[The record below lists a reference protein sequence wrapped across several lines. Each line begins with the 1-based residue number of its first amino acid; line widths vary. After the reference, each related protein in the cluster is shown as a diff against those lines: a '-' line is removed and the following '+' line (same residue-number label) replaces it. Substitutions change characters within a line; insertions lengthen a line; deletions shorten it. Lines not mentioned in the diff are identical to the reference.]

1 MSLASIELN
10 ATTNRRLKSSISLY
24 FQCEGTAQGNCNSYK
39 EDALKYTFHEVTDTA
54 YILVA
59 LFPLMNLIYAFQ
71 FGRWKD
77 KFCGKGKSN
86 VNASTQNTDLPLES
100 LQK

>member
-54 YILVA
+54 VRVLFHILISPISIYTSRAFWARLAMFHVIE
-59 LFPLMNLIYAFQ
+59 FNL
-71 FGRWKD
+71 WP
-77 KFCGKGKSN
+77 KSS
-86 VNASTQNTDLPLES
+86 ASQSIE
-100 LQK
+100 K